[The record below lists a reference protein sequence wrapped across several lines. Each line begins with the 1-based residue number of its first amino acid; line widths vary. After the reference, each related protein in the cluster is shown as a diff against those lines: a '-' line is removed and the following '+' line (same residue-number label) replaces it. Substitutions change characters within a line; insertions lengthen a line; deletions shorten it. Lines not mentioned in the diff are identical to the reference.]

1 MCLSVFLVHMFLCHL
16 CVWCLERSEVG
27 ITFHIAG
34 NGHSSLVGVLISVG
48 AEQIDGIVHLS
59 LMSGL
64 VAKGVTCLGV
74 IKLN

>member
-48 AEQIDGIVHLS
+48 AEQIDGSALFILADVW
-59 LMSGL
+59 
-64 VAKGVTCLGV
+64 LGG
-74 IKLN
+74 